1 MPSVSRDF
9 NTLIYEHGDITAY
22 LSNNNKICINILHLH
37 GIGQAWMYV
46 KYPLNMDM
54 YTIILTIFDKLTI
67 DIFQQKLERGKAV
80 GAYPIDISNGI
91 CITPEYKDIVILD
104 EDMSVDNMSYS
115 VFLGNYISFTRES
128 VELLEE
134 YENDRDEEDKYPGLY
149 IVKGEILENGE
160 FIYDTPIKSNNYDFH
175 NYSDSDSEC
184 DNS

>member
-9 NTLIYEHGDITAY
+9 NTSIYEHGDITAY

-46 KYPLNMDM
+46 KYPLNMDI

-67 DIFQQKLERGKAV
+67 DIFRQKLERGKAI
-80 GAYPIDISNGI
+80 GAYPIDVSNGI

-104 EDMSVDNMSYS
+104 EDLSVDNMSYS
-115 VFLGNYISFTRES
+115 VFLGNYIPFTRET

-134 YENDRDEEDKYPGLY
+134 YENDRDEEDKYSGLY

-160 FIYDTPIKSNNYDFH
+160 FIYDKPIKSNNYDFH
-175 NYSDSDSEC
+175 NYSDDECEC
-184 DNS
+184 DSS